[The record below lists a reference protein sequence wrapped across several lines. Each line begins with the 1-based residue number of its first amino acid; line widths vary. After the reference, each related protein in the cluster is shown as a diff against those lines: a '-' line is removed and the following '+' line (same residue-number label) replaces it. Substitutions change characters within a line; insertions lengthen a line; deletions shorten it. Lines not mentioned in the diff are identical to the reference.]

1 MRISRAAIRYS
12 KASLEYAIEKKVT
25 SIIKNDFEY
34 ILLVLSNSDELNK
47 FLPNPVISSRL
58 KLDILH
64 RIFPNLSKTTKSV
77 IKLLSNKRRLS
88 ILGQVAEDFI
98 HRLKIYEGKTT
109 ATVTTAVPLNEEL
122 KALVQEKV
130 KSISNELNVEL
141 INKVDPSIVGGMIIN
156 IEGKEL
162 NASVTNQIESYRRS
176 LISNKN
182 IA

>member
-1 MRISRAAIRYS
+1 M
-12 KASLEYAIEKKVT
+12 
-25 SIIKNDFEY
+25 
-34 ILLVLSNSDELNK
+34 
-47 FLPNPVISSRL
+47 
-58 KLDILH
+58 
-64 RIFPNLSKTTKSV
+64 
-77 IKLLSNKRRLS
+77 
-88 ILGQVAEDFI
+88 
-98 HRLKIYEGKTT
+98 
-109 ATVTTAVPLNEEL
+109 
-122 KALVQEKV
+122 QEKV